1 MKILEIV
8 GDNYFGNWTKSR
20 TGCRAV
26 IIKDGKITDVSVK
39 KTDDDSED
47 PESNEL
53 YFGYAA
59 DGRTKKGKHYDGIPD
74 QIKDHQSSSGL
85 DAVSGATYS
94 SKAMIKAAEKAL
106 SDAENPD
113 AKGN

>member
-1 MKILEIV
+1 MLFFVSCFQSSE
-8 GDNYFGNWTKSR
+8 
-20 TGCRAV
+20 
-26 IIKDGKITDVSVK
+26 VSVK

-85 DAVSGATYS
+85 DAISGATYS

>member
-1 MKILEIV
+1 MTI
-8 GDNYFGNWTKSR
+8 T
-20 TGCRAV
+20 
-26 IIKDGKITDVSVK
+26 IKDGKITDVSVK

-59 DGRTKKGKHYDGIPD
+59 DGRSYKGKHYAGIPG
-74 QIKDHQSSSGL
+74 QIIDRQSASGL

-94 SKAMIKAAEKAL
+94 SRAMLKAAEKAL

-113 AKGN
+113 ANGN